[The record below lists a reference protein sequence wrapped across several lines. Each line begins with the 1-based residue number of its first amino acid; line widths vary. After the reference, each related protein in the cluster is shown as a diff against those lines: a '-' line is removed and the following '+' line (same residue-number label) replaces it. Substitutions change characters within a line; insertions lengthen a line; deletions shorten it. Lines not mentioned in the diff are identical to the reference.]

1 MTNKEESVSTEAKLE
16 AEDSSVMEIDS
27 ETPNIFEQNCKNHSC
42 VSFIINPYSWNSSE
56 EVRET

>member
-27 ETPNIFEQNCKNHSC
+27 ETPNIFEQNSKNLALISL
-42 VSFIINPYSWNSSE
+42 Y
-56 EVRET
+56 